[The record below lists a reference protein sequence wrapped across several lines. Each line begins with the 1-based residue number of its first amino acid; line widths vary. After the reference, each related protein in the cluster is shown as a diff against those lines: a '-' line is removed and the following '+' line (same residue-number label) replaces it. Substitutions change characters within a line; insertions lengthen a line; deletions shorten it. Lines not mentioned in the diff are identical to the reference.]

1 MLCNSCHSKL
11 EAMKDFITLCLEN
24 EERIRKIKAE
34 HENLTNEELA
44 SIIKV
49 TLNDKCQK
57 TEEEDPVLELQ
68 VNTMGTPKMYKKK
81 RSTTSE
87 TPSTSQSSA
96 EIILNGKDI
105 LTKIKEQMQQMHIS
119 IDASPSENQADV
131 TLNMNEL
138 GFSFDTPATEY
149 NLTQELIDVLE
160 GRLREDTSCDEATKE
175 LIDVLEGRFNES
187 PIQDDAVPTSPK
199 VTEKRQLRLRTITEA
214 DHSDSSKESDSE
226 TSEIR
231 KKTVVTKVEEVTVEP
246 PPKRKRG
253 RPRKEKTEPPVKK
266 AKTVTE
272 VESESDDSLKQ
283 IEKKLTNRPLQVTV
297 IKSKK
302 RTNKAQLDKTWQEL
316 TSATPL
322 EKVTPKTEP
331 VKEPVEIT
339 VVKKKTRQG

>member
-1 MLCNSCHSKL
+1 
-11 EAMKDFITLCLEN
+11 MKDFITLCLEN

-44 SIIKV
+44 SIIKI
-49 TLNDKCQK
+49 TLKPQK

-81 RSTTSE
+81 KSTTSE
-87 TPSTSQSSA
+87 TPSTSQSSGG
-96 EIILNGKDI
+96 IILNGKDI
-105 LTKIKEQMQQMHIS
+105 LTKIKDQMQQMHNS

-160 GRLREDTSCDEATKE
+160 GRLREDISFDEATKE
-175 LIDVLEGRFNES
+175 LIDVLEGRFNDS
-187 PIQDDAVPTSPK
+187 PVQDDAVPTSPK
-199 VTEKRQLRLRTITEA
+199 VTEKRQLRSKTITQAE
-214 DHSDSSKESDSE
+214 HSDSSKESDSE
-226 TSEIR
+226 ASEVR
-231 KKTVVTKVEEVTVEP
+231 RQPKRTVQTKVEEVTVEP

-253 RPRKEKTEPPVKK
+253 RPRKEKAEPPVKK
-266 AKTVTE
+266 AKTATE
-272 VESESDDSLKQ
+272 VESDCDDSLKE

-339 VVKKKTRQG
+339 VVKKKAKQG